1 MFKSK
6 LRAGSHTIL
15 SALLCILIG
24 MAIGFLI
31 LVALASINLN
41 KTYNAELE
49 TYNASMAVYGDPQTL
64 KAHMGYLDIIDAKN
78 YMDENGAGSEILEA
92 AQGRFT
98 EQDLLSIC
106 TYVKNHKK
114 ENGIKLSE
122 GSYYSESQIAEI
134 ISRVIRGEKWDKKD
148 IPLESLTAE
157 DDNPETVAE
166 LAQLFLEAIAHTKP
180 MPVEPVRPS
189 FGDIIS
195 TAYEKGFKA
204 ILQGG
209 WYSMGDEPLGPRS
222 EIADAAPL
230 IMTGLSVAFAF
241 MTGLFNIGAAG
252 QFTVGVFGA
261 LVFAILLKCPW
272 YVCMLAAIVFG
283 AVWGAIPGFFKA
295 YFNVNEVITSIMF
308 NWIGLYAVNTIM
320 YGGGNSPMYFREQN
334 KTYMLDTA
342 SPGSKIPDLSG
353 LGANYFVQPASIAIF
368 IAILVAIIL
377 WIMVNKTT
385 FGYELKACGY
395 SKTAAKYAGINEK
408 RSIILSMTIA
418 GALAGL
424 GGALYCLSGTVQ
436 WEPQA
441 STALPAVG
449 FNGISVA
456 LLASSHPI
464 GSVFSALFIS
474 HITAGGSKMNTGLF
488 PKEIANIISGV
499 IIYLCAFMMLFR
511 NRIARLFSR
520 KQKGDVK

>member
-6 LRAGSHTIL
+6 LRNGGSTIL
-15 SALLCILIG
+15 SALLCVLVG
-24 MAIGFLI
+24 LAIGFII
-31 LVALASINLN
+31 LVVLAFINLN
-41 KTYNAELE
+41 NNYQTELTEYNQKLTALKTEFA
-49 TYNASMAVYGDPQTL
+49 
-64 KAHMGYLDIIDAKN
+64 YLDIIDAKN
-78 YMDENGAGSEILEA
+78 YLEENGAGDEILEA

-114 ENGIKLSE
+114 EKGIKLPE
-122 GSYYSESQIAEI
+122 GSYYSEEQIAEI
-134 ISRVIRGEKWDKKD
+134 ISRVITGEKWDSKKD
-148 IPLESLTAE
+148 LPLESLTEE
-157 DDNPETVAE
+157 DNNPETLAE
-166 LAQLFLEAIAHTKP
+166 LAPLFLEAVSHTKP
-180 MPVEPVRPS
+180 VPVGPEKPS
-189 FGDIIS
+189 FGTVIS

-209 WYSMGDEPLGPRS
+209 WYSMGDEPLGPRN

-272 YVCMLAAIVFG
+272 YVCILAAIVFG

-320 YGGGNSPMYFREQN
+320 FGGGKSPMYFQQQN

-368 IAILVAIIL
+368 LAILIAVIL

-385 FGYELKACGY
+385 FGYELKACGH

-408 RSIILSMTIA
+408 RNIILSMTIA

-474 HITAGGSKMNTGLF
+474 HITSGGSKMNTSLF

-511 NRIARLFSR
+511 NKIARLFSR

>member
-6 LRAGSHTIL
+6 LRAGRNTIL
-15 SALLCILIG
+15 SALLCVIIG
-24 MAIGFLI
+24 LVIGFII
-31 LVALASINLN
+31 LVTLSYINLN
-41 KTYNAELE
+41 KTYQADLDQ
-49 TYNASMAVYGDPQTL
+49 YNKDLIAQKTQFE
-64 KAHMGYLDIIDAKN
+64 YLNIVDAKN
-78 YMDENGAGSEILEA
+78 YLDENGASEEILA
-92 AQGRFT
+92 ATQGRLS
-98 EQDLLSIC
+98 EGDLKAIC
-106 TYVKNHKK
+106 TFVKNHKRDD
-114 ENGIKLSE
+114 GIKSAE
-122 GSYYSESQIAEI
+122 GSYYSLDQIAGI
-134 ISRVIRGEKWDKKD
+134 ISKAISNENPNAKD
-148 IPLESLTAE
+148 LPLETLTAE
-157 DDNPETVAE
+157 DNNPETLSEIAP
-166 LAQLFLEAIAHTKP
+166 LFLDALYVIRETSQELVPPEKP
-180 MPVEPVRPS
+180 T
-189 FGDIIS
+189 FGTIIS

-209 WYSMGDEPLGPRS
+209 WYSMGDEPLGPRN

-272 YVCMLAAIVFG
+272 YVCMLAAVVFG
-283 AVWGAIPGFFKA
+283 AAWGAIPGLFKA

-320 YGGGNSPMYFREQN
+320 YGGGKSPMYFQLQN

-368 IAILVAIIL
+368 FAILVAIIL
-377 WIMVNKTT
+377 WVVVNKTT

-464 GSVFSALFIS
+464 GSIFSALFIS

>member
-1 MFKSK
+1 MFKNK
-6 LRAGSHTIL
+6 LRTSGSTIL
-15 SALLCILIG
+15 SAVFCVLIG
-24 MAIGFLI
+24 LFIGFII
-31 LVALASINLN
+31 LVALAAINLN
-41 KTYNAELE
+41 KTYQENLDK
-49 TYNASMAVYGDPQTL
+49 YNRDMTAL
-64 KAHMGYLDIIDAKN
+64 KSEFEYLNIIDAKN
-78 YMDENGAGSEILEA
+78 WLDENGASEEMLAA

-98 EQDLLSIC
+98 ENDLKAIC
-106 TYVKNHKK
+106 TYVKNHKRDD
-114 ENGIKLSE
+114 GIKSPD
-122 GSYYSESQIAEI
+122 GGYYSLGQIEDI
-134 ISRVIRGEKWDKKD
+134 ISRTVRGVNADKKD
-148 IPLESLTAE
+148 LPVESLTPE
-157 DDNPETVAE
+157 DNMAE
-166 LAQLFLEAIAHTKP
+166 LAPLFLEAIFYTKET
-180 MPVEPVRPS
+180 PVAPVKPT
-189 FGDIIS
+189 FGDII
-195 TAYEKGFKA
+195 TTTYEKGFLA

-209 WYSMGDEPLGPRS
+209 WYSMGDEPLGPRN

-283 AVWGAIPGFFKA
+283 AVWGAIPGIFKA

-308 NWIGLYAVNTIM
+308 NWIGLYAVNSIM
-320 YGGGNSPMYFREQN
+320 FGGGNSPMYFKQQN
-334 KTYMLDTA
+334 KTYMLDMA

-368 IAILVAIIL
+368 FAILIAVIL
-377 WIMVNKTT
+377 WIMINKTT
-385 FGYELKACGY
+385 FGYELKACGH

-408 RSIILSMTIA
+408 RNIILSMTIA

-464 GSVFSALFIS
+464 GSIFSALFIS

-488 PKEIANIISGV
+488 PKEVANIISGV